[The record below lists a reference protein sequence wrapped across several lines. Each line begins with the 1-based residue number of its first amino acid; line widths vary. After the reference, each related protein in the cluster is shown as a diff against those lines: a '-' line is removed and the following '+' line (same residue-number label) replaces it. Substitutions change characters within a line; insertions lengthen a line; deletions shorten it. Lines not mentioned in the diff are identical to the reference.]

1 MLGRPAA
8 AVVVVCGV
16 IITSLPTAKKED
28 PFQLLC
34 PCLSQETL
42 KELALVMEGRKQLGG
57 DTQPPPAYKGRA
69 PICYQKIKIKESK
82 LGSPPPSVA

>member
-57 DTQPPPAYKGRA
+57 THSPHLHTRVGHSSAIR
-69 PICYQKIKIKESK
+69 K
-82 LGSPPPSVA
+82 LRLKNQS